1 MLTLQVRSPLCFQ
14 ALHAPAS
21 YPVPL
26 HHLLTVLLDGRR
38 PEIYVEYNDLMLGQS
53 PRVRIFTKCR
63 KVGKESYST
72 GVLCCFVFENAR
84 ACTGVRGECSV

>member
-53 PRVRIFTKCR
+53 PRVWIFTKCR

-72 GVLCCFVFENAR
+72 GVLCCFVFKNAR
-84 ACTGVRGECSV
+84 ACMGVRGECSV

>member
-1 MLTLQVRSPLCFQ
+1 MVTLQVLSPLCFQ

-26 HHLLTVLLDGRR
+26 HHLLTVLSDGRR

-53 PRVRIFTKCR
+53 PRVWIFTKCR
-63 KVGKESYST
+63 KAGKENYST
-72 GVLCCFVFENAR
+72 RVLCCFVFKNAC
-84 ACTGVRGECSV
+84 AYMGVHGECSV